1 MNELMTNLGETLLA
15 GNMEQIK
22 RLTEEALNTGATPQD
37 ILEQGLRPAMEALGN
52 RFSRGEA
59 FLPELLVAAET
70 MKASMEIL
78 QPAIVR
84 DGVAPK
90 ATMLLGTVEG
100 DIHDIG
106 KNLVASMLGANGFQ
120 VVDLGAD
127 VKLDLFISK
136 AQEENAD
143 FICVSALLTT
153 TMMQQRTLVAKLRDQ
168 GLIDRF
174 KVMVGGAPANR
185 QWAEDIGAHGYAE
198 NAMAA
203 VQAVKKLS
211 VSR

>member
-15 GNMEQIK
+15 GNMEEIK
-22 RLTEEALNTGATPQD
+22 RLTEEALGAGANPQD
-37 ILEQGLRPAMEALGN
+37 ILEQGLRPAMETLGD

-90 ATMLLGTVEG
+90 ATLLLGTVEG

-106 KNLVASMLGANGFQ
+106 KNLVKMMFEGAGYK
-120 VVDLGAD
+120 VIDLDINVKAD
-127 VKLDLFISK
+127 KFLEAYHKERPDL
-136 AQEENAD
+136 
-143 FICVSALLTT
+143 VGLSALLTNT
-153 TMMQQRTLVAKLRDQ
+153 IGTMEKVIRTIREYDPRAKF
-168 GLIDRF
+168 II
-174 KVMVGGAPANR
+174 GGAPVNQEFCDR
-185 QWAEDIGAHGYAE
+185 VGADGYAPDAGE
-198 NAMAA
+198 A
-203 VQAVKKLS
+203 VRVGNRIIGIS
-211 VSR
+211 

>member
-15 GNMEQIK
+15 GNMEEIK
-22 RLTEEALNTGATPQD
+22 RLTEEALSTGTTPQD
-37 ILEQGLRPAMEALGN
+37 ILEQGLRPAMETLGD

-70 MKASMEIL
+70 MKAGMEVL

-106 KNLVASMLGANGFQ
+106 KNLVKMMFEGAGYK
-120 VVDLGAD
+120 VIDLDINVKAD
-127 VKLDLFISK
+127 KFLEAYHKEKPDL
-136 AQEENAD
+136 
-143 FICVSALLTT
+143 VGLSALLTNT
-153 TMMQQRTLVAKLRDQ
+153 IGEMEKVIQTIREYDPKAKF
-168 GLIDRF
+168 II
-174 KVMVGGAPANR
+174 GGAPINQELADR
-185 QWAEDIGAHGYAE
+185 VGADGYAPDAGE
-198 NAMAA
+198 A
-203 VQAVKKLS
+203 VRVGSRIIGLS
-211 VSR
+211 

>member
-15 GNMEQIK
+15 GNMEEIK
-22 RLTEEALNTGATPQD
+22 RLTEEALGTGATPQD
-37 ILEQGLRPAMEALGN
+37 VLEQGLRPAMETLGE

-70 MKASMEIL
+70 MKASMEVL

-106 KNLVASMLGANGFQ
+106 KNLVKMMFEGAGYK
-120 VVDLGAD
+120 VIDLDINVKAD
-127 VKLDLFISK
+127 KFLEAYHKEKPDL
-136 AQEENAD
+136 
-143 FICVSALLTT
+143 VGLSALLTNT
-153 TMMQQRTLVAKLRDQ
+153 IGTMEKVIQTIREYDPKAKF
-168 GLIDRF
+168 II
-174 KVMVGGAPANR
+174 GGAPVNQEFCDR
-185 QWAEDIGAHGYAE
+185 VGADGYAPDAGE
-198 NAMAA
+198 A
-203 VQAVKKLS
+203 VRVGNRIIGIS
-211 VSR
+211 

>member
-106 KNLVASMLGANGFQ
+106 KNLVKMMFEGAGYK
-120 VVDLGAD
+120 VIDLD
-127 VKLDLFISK
+127 INVKANKFLEAYHKEKPDL
-136 AQEENAD
+136 
-143 FICVSALLTT
+143 VGLSALLTNT
-153 TMMQQRTLVAKLRDQ
+153 IGEMEKVIQTIREYDPRAKF
-168 GLIDRF
+168 II
-174 KVMVGGAPANR
+174 GGAPINQELADR
-185 QWAEDIGAHGYAE
+185 VGADGYAPDAGE
-198 NAMAA
+198 A
-203 VQAVKKLS
+203 VRVGNRIIGLS
-211 VSR
+211 

>member
-15 GNMEQIK
+15 GNMEEIK
-22 RLTEEALNTGATPQD
+22 RLTEEALNAGTTPQD
-37 ILEQGLRPAMEALGN
+37 ILEQGLRPAMEALGE

-70 MKASMEIL
+70 MKASMEVL

-106 KNLVASMLGANGFQ
+106 KNLVKMMFEGAGYK
-120 VVDLGAD
+120 VIDLDINVKAD
-127 VKLDLFISK
+127 KFLEAYHKEKPDL
-136 AQEENAD
+136 
-143 FICVSALLTT
+143 VGLSALLTNT
-153 TMMQQRTLVAKLRDQ
+153 IGVMEKVIQAIREYDPKAKF
-168 GLIDRF
+168 II
-174 KVMVGGAPANR
+174 GGAPVNQEFCER
-185 QWAEDIGAHGYAE
+185 VGADGYAPDAGE
-198 NAMAA
+198 A
-203 VQAVKKLS
+203 VRVANKIIGIS
-211 VSR
+211 

>member
-15 GNMEQIK
+15 GNLEEIK
-22 RLTEEALNTGATPQD
+22 RLTEEALSAGTTPQD
-37 ILEQGLRPAMEALGN
+37 ILEQGLRPAMETLGD

-70 MKASMEIL
+70 MKASMEVL

-106 KNLVASMLGANGFQ
+106 KNLVKMMFEGAGYK
-120 VVDLGAD
+120 VIDLDINVKAD
-127 VKLDLFISK
+127 KFLEAYHKEKPDL
-136 AQEENAD
+136 
-143 FICVSALLTT
+143 VGLSALLTNT
-153 TMMQQRTLVAKLRDQ
+153 IGTMEKVIQTIREYDPKAKF
-168 GLIDRF
+168 II
-174 KVMVGGAPANR
+174 GGAPVN
-185 QWAEDIGAHGYAE
+185 QEFCDKVGADGYAPDAGE
-198 NAMAA
+198 A
-203 VQAVKKLS
+203 VRVGNQIIGLT
-211 VSR
+211 

>member
-15 GNMEQIK
+15 GNMEEIK
-22 RLTEEALNTGATPQD
+22 RLTEEALSAGTTPQE
-37 ILEQGLRPAMEALGN
+37 ILEQGLRPAMETLGD

-70 MKASMEIL
+70 MKASMEVL

-106 KNLVASMLGANGFQ
+106 KNLVKMMFEGAGYK
-120 VVDLGAD
+120 VIDLDINVKAD
-127 VKLDLFISK
+127 KFLEAYHKEKPDL
-136 AQEENAD
+136 
-143 FICVSALLTT
+143 VGLSALLTNT
-153 TMMQQRTLVAKLRDQ
+153 IGTMEKVIQTIREYDPNAKF
-168 GLIDRF
+168 II
-174 KVMVGGAPANR
+174 GGAPVNQEFCDR
-185 QWAEDIGAHGYAE
+185 VGADGYAPDAGE
-198 NAMAA
+198 A
-203 VQAVKKLS
+203 VRVGNQIIGLT
-211 VSR
+211 

>member
-15 GNMEQIK
+15 GNIKEIK
-22 RLTEEALNTGATPQD
+22 RLTEEALGAGANPQD
-37 ILEQGLRPAMEALGN
+37 ILEQGLRPAMETLGD

-106 KNLVASMLGANGFQ
+106 KNLVKMMFEGAGYR
-120 VVDLGAD
+120 VIDLDINVKAD
-127 VKLDLFISK
+127 KFLEAYHRERPDL
-136 AQEENAD
+136 
-143 FICVSALLTT
+143 VGLSALLTNT
-153 TMMQQRTLVAKLRDQ
+153 IGAMEKVIQTIREYDPKAKF
-168 GLIDRF
+168 II
-174 KVMVGGAPANR
+174 GGAPINQEFCDR
-185 QWAEDIGAHGYAE
+185 VGADGYAPDAGE
-198 NAMAA
+198 A
-203 VQAVKKLS
+203 VRVGNRIIGIS
-211 VSR
+211 

>member
-15 GNMEQIK
+15 GNMEEIK
-22 RLTEEALNTGATPQD
+22 RLTEEALSTGTTPQD
-37 ILEQGLRPAMEALGN
+37 ILEQGLRPAMEALGD

-70 MKASMEIL
+70 MKAGMEVL

-106 KNLVASMLGANGFQ
+106 KNLVKMMFEGAGYK
-120 VVDLGAD
+120 VIDLD
-127 VKLDLFISK
+127 INVKANKFLEAYHKEKPDL
-136 AQEENAD
+136 
-143 FICVSALLTT
+143 VGLSALLTNT
-153 TMMQQRTLVAKLRDQ
+153 IGEMEKVIQTIREYDPKAKF
-168 GLIDRF
+168 II
-174 KVMVGGAPANR
+174 GGAPINQELADR
-185 QWAEDIGAHGYAE
+185 VGADGYAPDAGE
-198 NAMAA
+198 A
-203 VQAVKKLS
+203 VRVGSRIIGLS
-211 VSR
+211 

>member
-15 GNMEQIK
+15 GNMEEIK
-22 RLTEEALNTGATPQD
+22 RLTEEALSAGTTPRD
-37 ILEQGLRPAMEALGN
+37 ILEQGLRPAMETLGD

-70 MKASMEIL
+70 MKASMEVL

-106 KNLVASMLGANGFQ
+106 KNLVKMMFEGAGYK
-120 VVDLGAD
+120 VIDLDINVKAD
-127 VKLDLFISK
+127 KFLEAYHKEKPDL
-136 AQEENAD
+136 
-143 FICVSALLTT
+143 VGLSALLTNT
-153 TMMQQRTLVAKLRDQ
+153 IGAMEKVIQTIREYDPKAKF
-168 GLIDRF
+168 II
-174 KVMVGGAPANR
+174 GGAPVNQEFCDR
-185 QWAEDIGAHGYAE
+185 VGADGYAPDAGE
-198 NAMAA
+198 A
-203 VQAVKKLS
+203 VRVGNRIIGIS
-211 VSR
+211 